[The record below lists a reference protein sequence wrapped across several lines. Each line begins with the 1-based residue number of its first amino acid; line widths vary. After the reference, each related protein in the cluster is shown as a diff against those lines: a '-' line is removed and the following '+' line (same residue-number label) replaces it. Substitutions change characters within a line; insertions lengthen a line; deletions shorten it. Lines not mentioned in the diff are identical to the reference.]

1 MSSKNRGKV
10 FFCKY
15 LKCTICE
22 SFRKCSYRSC
32 EIVMATTSFPTFDLA
47 RNIEMK
53 LNKTISSGGSFRSSV
68 VYGNLFFAF
77 LKGVFDSEANTF
89 I

>member
-1 MSSKNRGKV
+1 
-10 FFCKY
+10 
-15 LKCTICE
+15 
-22 SFRKCSYRSC
+22 
-32 EIVMATTSFPTFDLA
+32 MATTSFPTFDLA